1 MAEGRIEIDSGT
13 SELLCEIRDRV
24 ALITLNRP
32 EVRAALSDH
41 LTLALRRIVKQC
53 GDDLN
58 VGALLIAGV
67 GAAFCAGGDVKG
79 MGGNTTPWGR
89 GDGIDRALACGRR
102 QETVWRNSWNWT
114 PGSRRSIC
122 ETKRTGSFGC
132 SATEQNL

>member
-32 EVRAALSDH
+32 EARAALSDH

-79 MGGNTTPWGR
+79 MGGNTTPW
-89 GDGIDRALACGRR
+89 R